1 MSARDEVFDVAVVG
15 AGPAG
20 SCAAIAA
27 ARRGARVLLVERAE
41 FPRRK
46 VCGCCLTATGVAIL
60 DELGVATA
68 LSGGERLGR
77 VRLSCGTGSV
87 SLRHAG
93 GVAIARDLLDARL
106 AETAGALGVEVR
118 FGTAARLSRDGSL
131 VLHGG
136 SGRERP
142 ERGGPEREEPDREE
156 PDREEIRPRTVVVAD
171 GLGGTALD
179 GLDGFAWR
187 IARRSH
193 MGFGAIVP
201 EGAVACDAGEIR
213 MHVARGGY
221 AGAVRLG
228 DGSCDVA
235 AAVDP
240 ALLRSSASVAECA
253 RALLGASVRDAHA
266 LAAAKWR
273 GTPLL
278 TRRRRRVAAEGI
290 LVVGDAAGYV
300 EPFTGEGMTW
310 AIATGAAAGELAA
323 RDPRPHLAWPALHAG
338 TVGSNRL
345 RCRAIACA
353 LRMPSLVRAAIALG
367 RLAPAPLESIAARLG
382 VARTTAAVSDGAGAR
397 TRSTGAIGVST

>member
-1 MSARDEVFDVAVVG
+1 VVEAGVSARDGAFDVAVVG

-93 GVAIARDLLDARL
+93 GVAIARDLLDTRL
-106 AETAGALGVEVR
+106 AEAAGALGVEVR
-118 FGTAARLSRDGSL
+118 LGTAARLARDGSL

-136 SGRERP
+136 SGREEPQRD
-142 ERGGPEREEPDREE
+142 GPQ
-156 PDREEIRPRTVVVAD
+156 REEIRARTVVVAD

-179 GLDGFAWR
+179 ELDGFAWR

-193 MGFGAIVP
+193 MGFGAVVP

-228 DGSCDVA
+228 DGTCDVA

-278 TRRRRRVAAEGI
+278 TRRRSRVAAEGL

-310 AIATGAAAGELAA
+310 AIATGAAAGELAV

-353 LRMPSLVRAAIALG
+353 LRMPRLVRAAIALG
-367 RLAPAPLESIAARLG
+367 RLVPAPLESIAARLG
-382 VARTTAAVSDGAGAR
+382 VARTTAAVSDGSSAR
-397 TRSTGAIGVST
+397 TRSAGAIGVST